1 MIKNEKP
8 MFSTILLF
16 QGIEKKVMTLNKQ
29 KAFLFKQIEII
40 TMVLTKLYFLTDA
53 LDYFGH
59 DIGLNDENTGDDA
72 VKYELW
78 RKGISLD
85 NYRKD
90 VLCVCFFKDR
100 LNHHSQFQPQI
111 RRIFRG
117 GMKGNPFARIQI
129 NDWADQNEI
138 FTKWYIEK
146 FDTATISRDSGIDK
160 ILDIDQSVFIDS
172 VTINPKPLMEE
183 GNRIWKAYKF
193 NDVYTLPKFKQLSD
207 YRFADINKF
216 RKEA

>member
-1 MIKNEKP
+1 MA
-8 MFSTILLF
+8 
-16 QGIEKKVMTLNKQ
+16 LNKQ

-59 DIGLNDENTGDDA
+59 DIGLKDKDTDDDA

-90 VLCVCFFKDR
+90 RLCVYFFKDR
-100 LNHHSQFQPQI
+100 INHHSQFQPQI
-111 RRIFRG
+111 RRIFKG
-117 GMKGNPFARIQI
+117 GMKGNPFVHIEI
-129 NDWADQNEI
+129 IDWADHNEI
-138 FTKWYIEK
+138 FTKWYFDK
-146 FDTATISRDSGIDK
+146 FDKSTMSRNSGIDK
-160 ILDIDQSVFIDS
+160 ILEIDQSVIVDS

-183 GNRIWKAYKF
+183 GNRIWEAYKF
-193 NDVYTLPKFKQLSD
+193 NDVYTLPIIKQLAD
-207 YRFADINKF
+207 YRYVDINEY
-216 RKEA
+216 RKETHHS

>member
-1 MIKNEKP
+1 MA
-8 MFSTILLF
+8 
-16 QGIEKKVMTLNKQ
+16 LNKQ

-59 DIGLNDENTGDDA
+59 EIGLKDEDTDDDA

-90 VLCVCFFKDR
+90 RLCVYFFKDR
-100 LNHHSQFQPQI
+100 INHHSQFQPQI
-111 RRIFRG
+111 RRIFKG
-117 GMKGNPFARIQI
+117 GMKGNPFVHIEI
-129 NDWADQNEI
+129 IDWADHNEI
-138 FTKWYIEK
+138 FTKWYFDK
-146 FDTATISRDSGIDK
+146 FDKSTMSRDSGIDK
-160 ILDIDQSVFIDS
+160 ILEIDQSVIVDS

-183 GNRIWKAYKF
+183 GNRIWEAYKF
-193 NDVYTLPKFKQLSD
+193 NDVYTLPIIKQLAD
-207 YRFADINKF
+207 YRYVDINEY
-216 RKEA
+216 RKETHHS

>member
-1 MIKNEKP
+1 MAKNE
-8 MFSTILLF
+8 
-16 QGIEKKVMTLNKQ
+16 Q

-59 DIGLNDENTGDDA
+59 DIGLKDKDTDDDA

-90 VLCVCFFKDR
+90 RLCVCFFKDR

-111 RRIFRG
+111 RRIFKG
-117 GMKGNPFARIQI
+117 GMKGNPFVHIEI
-129 NDWADQNEI
+129 IDWADHNEI
-138 FTKWYIEK
+138 FTKWYFDK
-146 FDTATISRDSGIDK
+146 FDKSTMSRDSGIDK
-160 ILDIDQSVFIDS
+160 ILEIDQSVIVDS

-183 GNRIWKAYKF
+183 GNRIWEAYKF
-193 NDVYTLPKFKQLSD
+193 NDVYTLPIIKQLAD
-207 YRFADINKF
+207 YRYVDINEY
-216 RKEA
+216 RKETHR

>member
-1 MIKNEKP
+1 MA
-8 MFSTILLF
+8 
-16 QGIEKKVMTLNKQ
+16 LNKQ

-59 DIGLNDENTGDDA
+59 DIGLKDKDTDDDA

-90 VLCVCFFKDR
+90 RLFVYFFKDR
-100 LNHHSQFQPQI
+100 INHHSQFQPQI
-111 RRIFRG
+111 RRIFKG
-117 GMKGNPFARIQI
+117 GMKGNPFVHIEI
-129 NDWADQNEI
+129 IDWADHNEI
-138 FTKWYIEK
+138 FTKWYFDK
-146 FDTATISRDSGIDK
+146 FDKSTMSRNAGIDK
-160 ILDIDQSVFIDS
+160 ILEIDQSVIVDS

-183 GNRIWKAYKF
+183 GNRIWEAYKF
-193 NDVYTLPKFKQLSD
+193 NDVYTLPIIKQLAD
-207 YRFADINKF
+207 YRYVDINEY
-216 RKEA
+216 RKETHHS

>member
-1 MIKNEKP
+1 VV
-8 MFSTILLF
+8 LD
-16 QGIEKKVMTLNKQ
+16 KQ

-59 DIGLNDENTGDDA
+59 EIGLKDKNTDDDT

-90 VLCVCFFKDR
+90 RLCVCFFKDR

-111 RRIFRG
+111 RRIFKG
-117 GMKGNPFARIQI
+117 GMKGNPFVHIQI
-129 NDWADQNEI
+129 KDWADHNEI
-138 FTKWYIEK
+138 FTKWYFKK
-146 FDTATISRDSGIDK
+146 FDTSAISHDSGIDK
-160 ILDIDQSVFIDS
+160 ILDIDQSVIVDS
-172 VTINPKPLMEE
+172 MTINPKPLMKE
-183 GNRIWKAYKF
+183 GNRIWEAYKF
-193 NDVYTLPKFKQLSD
+193 NDLYTLPIIKQLAD
-207 YRFADINKF
+207 YRYVDINEY
-216 RKEA
+216 RKETHH

>member
-1 MIKNEKP
+1 MV
-8 MFSTILLF
+8 LD
-16 QGIEKKVMTLNKQ
+16 KQ

-59 DIGLNDENTGDDA
+59 EIGLKDKNTEDDA

-90 VLCVCFFKDR
+90 RLCVCFFKDR

-111 RRIFRG
+111 RRIFKES
-117 GMKGNPFARIQI
+117 MKGNPFAHIQI
-129 NDWADQNEI
+129 KDWADHNGI
-138 FTKWYIEK
+138 FTKWYFEK
-146 FDTATISRDSGIDK
+146 FDTSAISHDSGIDK
-160 ILDIDQSVFIDS
+160 ILDIDQSVIVDS
-172 VTINPKPLMEE
+172 ITINPKPLMKE
-183 GNRIWKAYKF
+183 GNRIWEAYKF
-193 NDVYTLPKFKQLSD
+193 NDLYTLPIIKQLAN
-207 YRFADINKF
+207 YRYVDINEY
-216 RKEA
+216 RKETHH

>member
-1 MIKNEKP
+1 
-8 MFSTILLF
+8 
-16 QGIEKKVMTLNKQ
+16 VALNKQ

-59 DIGLNDENTGDDA
+59 DIGLKDKDTDDDA

-90 VLCVCFFKDR
+90 RLCVYFFKDR
-100 LNHHSQFQPQI
+100 INHHSQFQPQI
-111 RRIFRG
+111 RRIFKG
-117 GMKGNPFARIQI
+117 GMKGNPFVHIEI
-129 NDWADQNEI
+129 IDWADHNEI
-138 FTKWYIEK
+138 FTKWYFDK
-146 FDTATISRDSGIDK
+146 FDKSTMSRDSGIDK
-160 ILDIDQSVFIDS
+160 ILEIDQSVIVDS

-183 GNRIWKAYKF
+183 GNRIWEAYKF
-193 NDVYTLPKFKQLSD
+193 NDVYTLPIIKQLAD
-207 YRFADINKF
+207 YRYVDINEY
-216 RKEA
+216 RKETHHS

>member
-1 MIKNEKP
+1 MA
-8 MFSTILLF
+8 LD
-16 QGIEKKVMTLNKQ
+16 KQ

-40 TMVLTKLYFLTDA
+40 TMALTKLYFLTDA

-59 DIGLNDENTGDDA
+59 DIGLKDEGTDDDA

-90 VLCVCFFKDR
+90 RLCVRFFKDR

-111 RRIFRG
+111 RRIFNG
-117 GMKGNPFARIQI
+117 GMKGNPFGHIQI
-129 NDWADQNEI
+129 KDWADHNEI
-138 FTKWYIEK
+138 FTKWYFEK
-146 FDTATISRDSGIDK
+146 FDTSTISGDSGIEK
-160 ILDIDQSVFIDS
+160 ILDIDQSVIVDS

-183 GNRIWKAYKF
+183 GNRIWEAYKF
-193 NDVYTLPKFKQLSD
+193 NDIYTLPKIKQLSD
-207 YRFADINKF
+207 YRYVDINEYKN
-216 RKEA
+216 ETPL

>member
-1 MIKNEKP
+1 MA
-8 MFSTILLF
+8 
-16 QGIEKKVMTLNKQ
+16 LNKQ

-59 DIGLNDENTGDDA
+59 DIGLKDKDTDDDA

-90 VLCVCFFKDR
+90 RLCVYFFKDR
-100 LNHHSQFQPQI
+100 INHHSQFQPQI
-111 RRIFRG
+111 RRIFKG
-117 GMKGNPFARIQI
+117 GMKGNPFVHIEI
-129 NDWADQNEI
+129 IDWADHNEI
-138 FTKWYIEK
+138 FTKWYFDK
-146 FDTATISRDSGIDK
+146 FDKSTMSRDSGIDK
-160 ILDIDQSVFIDS
+160 VLEIDQSVIVDS

-183 GNRIWKAYKF
+183 GNRIWEAYKF
-193 NDVYTLPKFKQLSD
+193 NDVYTLPIIKQLAD
-207 YRFADINKF
+207 YRYVDINEY
-216 RKEA
+216 RKETHHS

>member
-1 MIKNEKP
+1 MV
-8 MFSTILLF
+8 LD
-16 QGIEKKVMTLNKQ
+16 KQ

-59 DIGLNDENTGDDA
+59 DIGLKDKDTDDDA
-72 VKYELW
+72 AKYELW

-90 VLCVCFFKDR
+90 RLCVCFFKDR

-111 RRIFRG
+111 RRAFKVS
-117 GMKGNPFARIQI
+117 MKGNPFIHIQI
-129 NDWADQNEI
+129 NDWTDHNEI
-138 FTKWYIEK
+138 FTKWYFEK
-146 FDTATISRDSGIDK
+146 FDISTMSRDSGIDK
-160 ILDIDQSVFIDS
+160 ILDIDQSLMIDS
-172 VTINPKPLMEE
+172 TTINPKPLMEE

-193 NDVYTLPKFKQLSD
+193 NDVYTLPKIKQLADSR
-207 YRFADINKF
+207 YIDINEY
-216 RKEA
+216 RKKTHHS

>member
-1 MIKNEKP
+1 MA
-8 MFSTILLF
+8 LD
-16 QGIEKKVMTLNKQ
+16 KQ

-59 DIGLNDENTGDDA
+59 DIGLKDEDTDDDA

-90 VLCVCFFKDR
+90 RLCVCFFKDR

-111 RRIFRG
+111 RRMFKG
-117 GMKGNPFARIQI
+117 GMKGNPFVHIQI
-129 NDWADQNEI
+129 TDWADHNEI
-138 FTKWYIEK
+138 ITKWYFEK
-146 FDTATISRDSGIDK
+146 FNTSTLSRDSGIDK
-160 ILDIDQSVFIDS
+160 ILNIDQSVIVDS
-172 VTINPKPLMEE
+172 VTINPKPIMEE
-183 GNRIWKAYKF
+183 GNRIWEAYKF
-193 NDVYTLPKFKQLSD
+193 NDVYTLPKIKQLAN
-207 YRFADINKF
+207 YRYVDINEY
-216 RKEA
+216 RKETHR

>member
-1 MIKNEKP
+1 MA
-8 MFSTILLF
+8 
-16 QGIEKKVMTLNKQ
+16 LNKQ

-59 DIGLNDENTGDDA
+59 DIGLKDENTDDDA

-90 VLCVCFFKDR
+90 RLCVCFFKDR

-111 RRIFRG
+111 RRMFKG
-117 GMKGNPFARIQI
+117 GMKGNPFVHIQI
-129 NDWADQNEI
+129 TDWADHNEI
-138 FTKWYIEK
+138 ITKWYFEK
-146 FDTATISRDSGIDK
+146 FNTSTLSRDSGIDN
-160 ILDIDQSVFIDS
+160 ILNIYQSVIVDS
-172 VTINPKPLMEE
+172 VTINPKPIMEE
-183 GNRIWKAYKF
+183 GNRIWEAYKF
-193 NDVYTLPKFKQLSD
+193 NDVYTLPKIKQLAD
-207 YRFADINKF
+207 YRYADINEY
-216 RKEA
+216 RKETHH

>member
-1 MIKNEKP
+1 MA
-8 MFSTILLF
+8 
-16 QGIEKKVMTLNKQ
+16 LNKQ

-59 DIGLNDENTGDDA
+59 DIGLKDKNTDDDA

-90 VLCVCFFKDR
+90 RLCVCFFKDR

-111 RRIFRG
+111 RRMFKG
-117 GMKGNPFARIQI
+117 GMKGNPFVHIQI
-129 NDWADQNEI
+129 TDWADHNEI
-138 FTKWYIEK
+138 ITKWYFEK
-146 FDTATISRDSGIDK
+146 FNTSTLSRDSGIDN
-160 ILDIDQSVFIDS
+160 ILNIYQSVIVDS
-172 VTINPKPLMEE
+172 VTINPKPIMEE
-183 GNRIWKAYKF
+183 GNRIWEAYKF
-193 NDVYTLPKFKQLSD
+193 NDVYTLPKIKQLAD
-207 YRFADINKF
+207 YRYADINEY
-216 RKEA
+216 RKETHH